1 MANYLRYANQGAT
14 RNQPLDPKLV
24 EALGFLGPMGI
35 TAEVFSGGQPSEGPN
50 RVGSHRHDHG
60 GAGDFHFYQGD
71 RKLDWANEADR
82 PIFEDIVRKGK
93 AAGITGMGAGP
104 GYMSPGSMHLGY
116 GTPAVWGAG
125 GSGENAAPFLR
136 SAYGM
141 TINSKPDPVGEVLAA
156 GNAPMLP
163 DPTTVATRPA
173 VGTPLGVEGT
183 VMASAGAEPT
193 LGDKMGSAIF
203 GDEMAAKLKATFGED
218 AKPNPLSKG
227 LAMAGGAMGGGGG
240 DAQAREHATPI
251 QSSLG
256 AEAGLDA
263 SRMQMAQTM
272 MAQML
277 ANRKRPRGLTLG
289 G

>member
-1 MANYLRYANQGAT
+1 MAKYIRYANQGAT
-14 RNQPLDPKLV
+14 RNQPLDPKLIQ
-24 EALGFLGPMGI
+24 ALGFLDDMGI

-60 GAGDFHFYQGD
+60 GAGDFHFYKGD
-71 RKLDWANEADR
+71 QKLDWANEADR
-82 PIFEDIVRKGK
+82 PIFEDIVRRGK

-141 TINSKPDPVGEVLAA
+141 TINSKPDVIGEVVAA
-156 GNAPMLP
+156 GGNAPMLP
-163 DPTTVATRPA
+163 DPTTIATRNVA
-173 VGTPLGVEGT
+173 GVPVET
-183 VMASAGAEPT
+183 NAMASANLEPSF
-193 LGDKMGSAIF
+193 GDKMGSAIF
-203 GDEMAAKLKATFGED
+203 GDELAASLKKSFGED
-218 AKPNPLSKG
+218 AAPNPLNKG
-227 LAMAGGAMGGGGG
+227 LSMMSKAVGGGG
-240 DAQAREHATPI
+240 DAQAKEHAVPI

-256 AEAGLDA
+256 SEAGVDA